1 MSMCESKVLI
11 ERSGKPEP
19 ELLMEDVVRVEV
31 EGDDIKVMGI
41 LGETRHVRGSIK
53 EINLLK
59 NTILINE

>member
-1 MSMCESKVLI
+1 MSMCESRVLI
-11 ERSGKPEP
+11 ERSGKP
-19 ELLMEDVVRVEV
+19 ELLMEDVVRVV
-31 EGDDIKVMGI
+31 VDGDDIKVMGI

>member
-1 MSMCESKVLI
+1 LI

>member
-1 MSMCESKVLI
+1 MSMCESRVLI
-11 ERSGKPEP
+11 ERNGKPKP

-41 LGETRHVRGSIK
+41 LGETCHVRGSIK